1 MEYEYISSSYRCSK
15 NRPIII
21 LKRRKPPPELLGVR
35 EVKILI
41 RIFEDVLDM
50 QERNVDRDNKMVMYI
65 DKLVD
70 LMREEPQKEEVII
83 RLEELKRRIKRK
95 QK

>member
-1 MEYEYISSSYRCSK
+1 M
-15 NRPIII
+15 
-21 LKRRKPPPELLGVR
+21 
-35 EVKILI
+35 I
-41 RIFEDVLDM
+41 RIFEDVLDI

-83 RLEELKRRIKRK
+83 RLEELKRRIRRK
-95 QK
+95 QR

>member
-1 MEYEYISSSYRCSK
+1 M
-15 NRPIII
+15 
-21 LKRRKPPPELLGVR
+21 
-35 EVKILI
+35 KILI

-83 RLEELKRRIKRK
+83 RLEELKRRIRRK
-95 QK
+95 QR

>member
-1 MEYEYISSSYRCSK
+1 M
-15 NRPIII
+15 
-21 LKRRKPPPELLGVR
+21 
-35 EVKILI
+35 KILI

-83 RLEELKRRIKRK
+83 RLEELRRRIRRK
-95 QK
+95 QR

>member
-1 MEYEYISSSYRCSK
+1 MIRVMEDS
-15 NRPIII
+15 
-21 LKRRKPPPELLGVR
+21 
-35 EVKILI
+35 
-41 RIFEDVLDM
+41 LDM
-50 QERNVDRDNKMVMYI
+50 QERNVDRDNKMIMYI

-83 RLEELKRRIKRK
+83 RLEELKRRITRK

>member
-1 MEYEYISSSYRCSK
+1 MEDS
-15 NRPIII
+15 
-21 LKRRKPPPELLGVR
+21 
-35 EVKILI
+35 
-41 RIFEDVLDM
+41 LDM
-50 QERNVDRDNKMVMYI
+50 YERNVERDNKMIMYI

-83 RLEELKRRIKRK
+83 RLEELKRRITRK

>member
-1 MEYEYISSSYRCSK
+1 M
-15 NRPIII
+15 
-21 LKRRKPPPELLGVR
+21 
-35 EVKILI
+35 KILI
-41 RIFEDVLDM
+41 RIFEDVLDI
-50 QERNVDRDNKMVMYI
+50 QERNVDRDNKMIMYI

>member
-1 MEYEYISSSYRCSK
+1 MIRVMEDS
-15 NRPIII
+15 
-21 LKRRKPPPELLGVR
+21 
-35 EVKILI
+35 
-41 RIFEDVLDM
+41 LDM
-50 QERNVDRDNKMVMYI
+50 YERNVDRDNKMIMYI

-95 QK
+95 QR

>member
-1 MEYEYISSSYRCSK
+1 M
-15 NRPIII
+15 
-21 LKRRKPPPELLGVR
+21 
-35 EVKILI
+35 I

-50 QERNVDRDNKMVMYI
+50 QERNVDRDNKMIMYI

-95 QK
+95 QR

>member
-1 MEYEYISSSYRCSK
+1 M
-15 NRPIII
+15 
-21 LKRRKPPPELLGVR
+21 
-35 EVKILI
+35 KILI

-50 QERNVDRDNKMVMYI
+50 QERNVDRDNKMIMCI

>member
-1 MEYEYISSSYRCSK
+1 M
-15 NRPIII
+15 
-21 LKRRKPPPELLGVR
+21 
-35 EVKILI
+35 I

-50 QERNVDRDNKMVMYI
+50 QERNVDRDNKMIMCI

>member
-1 MEYEYISSSYRCSK
+1 M
-15 NRPIII
+15 
-21 LKRRKPPPELLGVR
+21 
-35 EVKILI
+35 KILI

-95 QK
+95 QR

>member
-1 MEYEYISSSYRCSK
+1 M
-15 NRPIII
+15 
-21 LKRRKPPPELLGVR
+21 
-35 EVKILI
+35 KILI

-65 DKLVD
+65 DKLVE

-95 QK
+95 QR

>member
-1 MEYEYISSSYRCSK
+1 M
-15 NRPIII
+15 
-21 LKRRKPPPELLGVR
+21 
-35 EVKILI
+35 I

-65 DKLVD
+65 DKLVE

-95 QK
+95 QR

>member
-1 MEYEYISSSYRCSK
+1 M
-15 NRPIII
+15 
-21 LKRRKPPPELLGVR
+21 
-35 EVKILI
+35 KILI